1 MKVYRVLIILLGI
14 FMISMP
20 TAIGVC
26 MKGEQIRPVNENR
39 VSAQWPEGE
48 VTQLITEDGSYGTAI
63 ETYYNDKF
71 GLRDLFIR
79 TKNQI
84 RYSVFNM
91 TPGLYIGEDGYLSYE
106 SLVSKVQITNEK
118 MTQEQLEEMVV
129 SFENVTNYL
138 EEKGIGFYFLI
149 APQKNEVFPERTE
162 HFPVHR
168 PTPNNYEKLCS
179 MFKESELLT
188 GHFIDADSILV
199 EAEEYFPTFYKTDF
213 HWNGYGATKVYTE
226 IVNACAAYDGLET
239 VVYSEDDYSVYYGG
253 AFKGGQLNDL
263 PLLVSWEPE
272 TEVVVSKNTPGTL
285 LEITDGTEPNGAMAR
300 YINTDKNAPLGKV
313 LLIGDSYTW
322 YLIASGSG
330 LLDCFEEVYWVHV
343 GQMENALT
351 NYAELVDYV
360 VLEQV
365 ASGPESDLSSL
376 AKGIKKLY
384 SESGN

>member
-1 MKVYRVLIILLGI
+1 MKLYKVLIIVFGMLMLSISTAAGI
-14 FMISMP
+14 Y
-20 TAIGVC
+20 

-39 VSAQWPEGE
+39 VLAQWPEGE
-48 VTQLITEDGSYGTAI
+48 VTQFITADGSYGTAV
-63 ETYYNDKF
+63 EAYYNDRF

-91 TPGLYIGEDGYLSYE
+91 TPGLYIGDDGYLSYE
-106 SLVSKVQITNEK
+106 SLVSRVQIRNEA
-118 MTQEQLEEMVV
+118 MTQEQMEEMVAG
-129 SFENVTNYL
+129 FENATNYL

-162 HFPVHR
+162 SFPVQR

-179 MFKESELLT
+179 LFKESETLT

-199 EAEEYFPTFYKTDF
+199 QAEEDFPTFYKTDF
-213 HWNGYGATKVYTE
+213 HWNGYGATMVYSE
-226 IVNACAAYDGLET
+226 IVNACAAADGLET
-239 VVYSEDDYSVYYGG
+239 AVYSADDYSVYYGG
-253 AFKGGQLNDL
+253 DFWGSQLNDL
-263 PLLVSWEPE
+263 PLLIRWEPE
-272 TEVVVSKNTPGTL
+272 AEVVISKNTPGTL
-285 LEITDGTEPNGAMAR
+285 VEVTDGTEPNYAVGH
-300 YINTDKNAPLGKV
+300 YINTDENAPLGKV

-343 GQMENALT
+343 GTMQNALT
-351 NYAELVDYV
+351 NYADIVDYV

-365 ASGPESDLSSL
+365 ASGPESNLLSL
-376 AKGIKKLY
+376 LDGVKTLY
-384 SESGN
+384 TE

>member
-1 MKVYRVLIILLGI
+1 MKVYRILIIILGV

-20 TAIGVC
+20 TVVGLC
-26 MKGEQIRPVNENR
+26 MKGRQFKPVNENR
-39 VSAQWPEGE
+39 VAAEWPEGN

-71 GLRDLFIR
+71 GFRDVFIR
-79 TKNQI
+79 MKNQI
-84 RYSVFNM
+84 RYSVFHT

-118 MTQEQLEEMVV
+118 MTQEQMEEMVV
-129 SFENVTNYL
+129 SFENATNYL
-138 EEKGIGFYFLI
+138 EERGIGFYFLI
-149 APQKNEVFPERTE
+149 APQKNEVFPERTKN
-162 HFPVHR
+162 FPVQR

-179 MFKESELLT
+179 LLKESELLT
-188 GHFIDADSILV
+188 GHFVDADSILV

-213 HWNGYGATKVYTE
+213 HWNGYGATMVYSE

-239 VVYSEDDYSVYYGG
+239 AVYGEDDYSVYYGG
-253 AFKGGQLNDL
+253 DFKGGQLNDL
-263 PLLVSWEPE
+263 PLLFGWKPE
-272 TEVVVSKNTPGTL
+272 TAVVISKNTPGTL
-285 LEITDGTEPNGAMAR
+285 QEVTDGTEPNNAVAH
-300 YINTDKNAPLGKV
+300 YVNTDQNAPLGKV

-343 GQMENALT
+343 GTMANALT
-351 NYAELVDYV
+351 NYAEIVDYV

-365 ASGPESDLSSL
+365 ASGPESNLLSL
-376 AKGIKKLY
+376 AEGIKKLY
-384 SESGN
+384 TESEN